1 MVEQYLNNRL
11 IVLYIAPFILG
22 LLTVFS
28 FQPFNFSI
36 LNFFILPLFFYLI
49 VFIKKKSKSTY
60 RKKPYRINLFIFGTI
75 FGFSFFLSN
84 IHWITN
90 SLTFDENFRF
100 LIPFGLILIPL
111 FLSLFFSL
119 ITIMVGPALSLNL
132 SSIIIFSASLALSDF
147 VRAKILTGFPWNLW
161 AYSFSSLTEIIQIL
175 NIIGLFAFNL
185 LSITI
190 FMLPSILFFKLDFVK
205 KILILLL
212 LPAILFLSYIY
223 GSHSINLNQK
233 KLNDVEEKFNLKV
246 ISPNFELIYGL
257 DSEEIE
263 TRLKK
268 LIKYSEPE
276 KNVKTLFVWPEGV
289 FSGYSFDEISKL
301 KSIFKENFSKNHF
314 ILFGINKFSEK
325 EKGIYN
331 SLVITNYQLEILQE
345 YKKQKL
351 VPFGEFLP
359 MENLLSKIGLKKLL
373 KDMVLF

>member
-11 IVLYIAPFILG
+11 LVLYIFPFLLG

-28 FQPFNFSI
+28 FQPFNYSI

-60 RKKPYRINLFIFGTI
+60 RKKPYRKNLFIFGTI

-90 SLTFDENFRF
+90 SLTFDENFRI

-119 ITIMVGPALSLNL
+119 ITIMVGPVLSLNL
-132 SSIIIFSASLALSDF
+132 PSIIIFSGSLALSDY
-147 VRAKILTGFPWNLW
+147 VRAKVFTGFPWNLW

-205 KILILLL
+205 KMLILLL
-212 LPAILFLSYIY
+212 LPAVLFLFYIY

-233 KLNDVEEKFNLKV
+233 KMKDFEEKFNLKV

-263 TRLKK
+263 TRLQ
-268 LIKYSEPE
+268 
-276 KNVKTLFVWPEGV
+276 
-289 FSGYSFDEISKL
+289 
-301 KSIFKENFSKNHF
+301 
-314 ILFGINKFSEK
+314 KF
-325 EKGIYN
+325 N
-331 SLVITNYQLEILQE
+331 
-345 YKKQKL
+345 
-351 VPFGEFLP
+351 
-359 MENLLSKIGLKKLL
+359 
-373 KDMVLF
+373 